1 MKRAA
6 KIINKFGSP
15 NCYLVSVRQFL
26 PFRPWILSNLIF
38 YYKLPACLGHAGN
51 FPFMSQLA
59 ELVTAKAELAHVAT
73 GPSGELA
80 TAA

>member
-15 NCYLVSVRQFL
+15 NCYLVSL
-26 PFRPWILSNLIF
+26 GLLSSRPWILSNLIF
-38 YYKLPACLGHAGN
+38 YYKLPACLSHAGN

>member
-15 NCYLVSVRQFL
+15 NCYLVSL
-26 PFRPWILSNLIF
+26 GLLSSRPWILSNLIF
-38 YYKLPACLGHAGN
+38 YYKLPACLGHSGN
-51 FPFMSQLA
+51 LPFMGQLA

-73 GPSGELA
+73 RPSSELA